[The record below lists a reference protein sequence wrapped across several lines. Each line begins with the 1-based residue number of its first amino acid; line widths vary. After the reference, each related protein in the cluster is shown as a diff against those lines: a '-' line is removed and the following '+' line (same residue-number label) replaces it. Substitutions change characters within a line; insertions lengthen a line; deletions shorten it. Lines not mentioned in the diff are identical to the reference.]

1 MIYEEIS
8 KIIFSKVK
16 VEEKQKPKT
25 AEEIRAEQN
34 NPMNRERVEELY
46 NAILCYDE
54 SGNVCGY
61 YIQPRVE
68 ENDIYKL
75 RFYLPIVDSLW
86 KGVRKPE
93 DLPDKQIKLGY
104 DSEFVS
110 QNEVLK
116 INDIKLGQAMFLNFK
131 ARGITYLGEG
141 FVGISSLDTLY
152 EVVMNFKFTGYPTN
166 EATKEM
172 NKGKLFV

>member
-1 MIYEEIS
+1 MKKSPKLLLAKLKLKKNKNQKQQRNFVLNKTITR
-8 KIIFSKVK
+8 
-16 VEEKQKPKT
+16 EK
-25 AEEIRAEQN
+25 
-34 NPMNRERVEELY
+34 VEELY

-54 SGNVCGY
+54 DENVCGY
-61 YIQPRVE
+61 NIQARVE
-68 ENDIYKL
+68 EQEIYKL
-75 RFYLPIVDSLW
+75 RFYLPVIDNLW
-86 KGVRKPE
+86 QGVRKAE
-93 DLPDKQIKLGY
+93 DLPDKKIKLGY

-116 INDIKLGQAMFLNFK
+116 TNDIKLGQAMLLNFK
-131 ARGITYLGEG
+131 SRGITYLGDG

-152 EVVMNFKFTGYPTN
+152 EVVMNFKFAGYPTN